1 MKCLLLT
8 GALIASSSAAQSPA
22 AQPHPPRYVSLGY
35 VHDRNR
41 VLMVFAN
48 GNNQLAEAQLTVASK
63 HMQEF
68 KDRDLLLVGIQGENP
83 DAPTALLPPAD
94 DVTARKRFHVKPGQF
109 TVVLIGKDGGEKMRS
124 NQPIPWDKLQ
134 ATIDAMPMRQDE
146 VQRGKR

>member
-22 AQPHPPRYVSLGY
+22 AQPHPPRYVSLGH

-68 KDRDLLLVGIQGENP
+68 KDRDLLLVGIQGETP
-83 DAPTALLPPAD
+83 MLPLRCYRPL
-94 DVTARKRFHVKPGQF
+94 TTLP
-109 TVVLIGKDGGEKMRS
+109 
-124 NQPIPWDKLQ
+124 
-134 ATIDAMPMRQDE
+134 
-146 VQRGKR
+146 RGNASM